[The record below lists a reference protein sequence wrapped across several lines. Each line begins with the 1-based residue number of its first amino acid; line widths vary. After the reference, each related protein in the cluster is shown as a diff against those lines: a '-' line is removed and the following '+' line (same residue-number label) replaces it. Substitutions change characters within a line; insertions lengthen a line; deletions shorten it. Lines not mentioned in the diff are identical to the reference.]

1 MPTTNR
7 HDLPYPAS
15 SDLVKDGA
23 TAIQA
28 LAEAVD
34 ARLAGAMVAAEVGTE
49 TVANTTDDLLT
60 LTVDDGETS
69 NALFE
74 QAGANTIEYVGST
87 TVIATA
93 YLQVTWEADAA
104 GSRRIRI
111 LKNGSAQATQ
121 RIQPDGDVLTMVIAW
136 PVRLATGD
144 ELTVDVWQNSGG
156 ALDVTSAKFRCVLG
170 GVSPS

>member
-1 MPTTNR
+1 MPTTTR
-7 HDLPYPAS
+7 HTLPYPAS

-28 LAEAVD
+28 LAEAID

-74 QAGANTIEYVGST
+74 QAGANTIEYVGTT
-87 TVIATA
+87 TVIVTCF
-93 YLQVTWEADAA
+93 LQVTWEVDGT

-111 LKNGSAQATQ
+111 LKNGTAQATS
-121 RIQPDGDVLTMVIAW
+121 RVQPDGEVLTMVVSW
-136 PVRLATGD
+136 PIRLATGD

-156 ALDVTSAKFRCVLG
+156 ALDVTAAKFRAVIM